1 MDWEEIEQIVM
12 SVMEDLNL
20 LLQRKETDRA
30 FLMLLQD
37 TYRKFAETGQI
48 LLSWNHPVL
57 TENLLSGQDAFEKV
71 MDAVERCRPVSEV
84 LDRLYEFGQTLL
96 TLKRCLSMEEKYFII
111 VYGINPKTPDYIYCL
126 DLTKTFVMAFAVK
139 NKPPELTEY
148 MGIPV
153 IDMDEAGNLE
163 YNYLLCTEEP
173 EEADQYPYEKI
184 LNIHSHIKTFVTGG
198 YEIAYERMNFY
209 RDRGPYDGIVTGL
222 SYIRQGIDLN
232 SIHGRFLNFAIGGQ
246 DLFYSYQMFRY
257 AYEHAKE
264 PQSIQ
269 YALIGLSPYI
279 FQYDMSAA
287 PYNAVVAERYYSFL
301 RRMNH
306 FAGAWIYKGAYH
318 YAKDRLD
325 QIMKEDFEEIYT
337 TTEEEYFLNYERD
350 LKSVVYD
357 SGKLDEKGI
366 QAEKESIEREYHK
379 NYPKTEAFNIRILRE
394 YLEYLKQ
401 RQVKAILVMPPMTKL
416 YQKYMSWDMYQD
428 TMGILEKLQ
437 TEYAFTF
444 VNLLTDLELEDKYFR
459 NSSHLNGAGAVKVT
473 EVLNQYLLLDETE
486 SR

>member
-1 MDWEEIEQIVM
+1 
-12 SVMEDLNL
+12 
-20 LLQRKETDRA
+20 
-30 FLMLLQD
+30 
-37 TYRKFAETGQI
+37 
-48 LLSWNHPVL
+48 
-57 TENLLSGQDAFEKV
+57 
-71 MDAVERCRPVSEV
+71 
-84 LDRLYEFGQTLL
+84 
-96 TLKRCLSMEEKYFII
+96 
-111 VYGINPKTPDYIYCL
+111 
-126 DLTKTFVMAFAVK
+126 
-139 NKPPELTEY
+139 
-148 MGIPV
+148 
-153 IDMDEAGNLE
+153 
-163 YNYLLCTEEP
+163 
-173 EEADQYPYEKI
+173 
-184 LNIHSHIKTFVTGG
+184 
-198 YEIAYERMNFY
+198 
-209 RDRGPYDGIVTGL
+209 
-222 SYIRQGIDLN
+222 
-232 SIHGRFLNFAIGGQ
+232 
-246 DLFYSYQMFRY
+246 
-257 AYEHAKE
+257 
-264 PQSIQ
+264 
-269 YALIGLSPYI
+269 
-279 FQYDMSAA
+279 
-287 PYNAVVAERYYSFL
+287 
-301 RRMNH
+301 MNH

-337 TTEEEYFLNYERD
+337 TTEEEYFLNYESD